1 MDLQQFERSIR
12 EDATSSVRQQEI
24 VSTNTF
30 SALMRKVYTWMALA
44 LTITGF
50 TAYYVASSPA
60 ILQAI
65 MTNQILF
72 FGLLIGELALVWGVS
87 AAINRL
93 SLTTATLLFILYS
106 VLNGVTMSF
115 IFLAYTMTS
124 IASVFFITAG
134 TFAAMSLYGYFTKA
148 DLSKMGQILFMA
160 LIGLII
166 ATIVNLFIK
175 SSGLTM
181 ILSYVGVLIFVGLT
195 AWDTQKIK
203 QMLQLAPDTGES
215 AQKVALMGALSLY
228 LDFINLF
235 LYLLRIFGNSRD

>member
-1 MDLQQFERSIR
+1 MGLQQFERSIR

-203 QMLQLAPDTGES
+203 QMLQVAPDTGET

>member
-65 MTNQILF
+65 MTNKILF

-106 VLNGVTMSF
+106 ILNGVTMSF